1 MFVPIWYLLTLPN
14 NTTQQINNETLP
26 NMFDDGQ
33 REEYN
38 VETKQLLTASLITY
52 YSFISTSLSTIENLR

>member
-1 MFVPIWYLLTLPN
+1 MFVPIWYLLMLPN

-52 YSFISTSLSTIENLR
+52 YSFISTNLSTIENLR